1 MSNFFKEVVGDLD
14 AVEQDLLGPD
24 YNYAHWVK
32 SPGALGMS
40 KDGNLGALAND
51 AIAMIQYVEFLVAG
65 GGGASVGGVG
75 PLGDRFFLRTGAQ
88 CSDVET
94 GNKVKRSIYVDNIP
108 NGHIPGISAA
118 LGENFPTLEG
128 ILPGTIFS
136 LGNINPLAIFQAF
149 MSGTDPSC
157 QAITMPTRDVN
168 NVSGIQTEFMTL
180 PDIAN
185 ISPCLFEGGRN
196 PVTKATIGGCR
207 AGEQLGRFSQSAQ
220 VHDDS
225 SSPAPAPPPPQCNV
239 KTGQPSTLKPSC
251 NALKAE
257 GVCNNVPFCSW
268 GSPESSPAPA
278 PPPPQCNVKTGQPS
292 TLKPSCNALKAE
304 GACNNVPFCTWG
316 STESFQNQYPSQ
328 SYIGD
333 CSEIISYLYIGLM
346 IILICYVLT
355 RAAKK
360 R

>member
-51 AIAMIQYVEFLVAG
+51 AIAMVQYVEFLVAG

-94 GNKVKRSIYVDNIP
+94 GNKVKRSIYVDNVP

-168 NVSGIQTEFMTL
+168 NIPGIQTEFMTL

-185 ISPCLFEGGRN
+185 ISPCLFEGVRN
-196 PVTKATIGGCR
+196 PVTRATIGGCR
-207 AGEQLGRFSQSAQ
+207 AGEQIGRFGQSAQ

-225 SSPAPAPPPPQCNV
+225 PSPAPAPAPPPPQCNV
-239 KTGQPSTLKPSC
+239 KSGQPPTLKPSC

-257 GVCNNVPFCSW
+257 
-268 GSPESSPAPA
+268 A
-278 PPPPQCNVKTGQPS
+278 
-292 TLKPSCNALKAE
+292 
-304 GACNNVPFCTWG
+304 ACNNVPFCTWG
-316 STESFQNQYPSQ
+316 SPESFQNQYPAQ